1 MPKQKE
7 VQSEDAQKEGQSK
20 THIRTIDTLHNQD
33 KVLKESFTLFKGR
46 SLAFLDNELSGEVT
60 EILGTEIT
68 ETVTK
73 KAHVDNALRLSTNN
87 GVHHEWEAH
96 VSEDDM
102 MRFGSTNLDLSRMH
116 KIPFTTVIITTQ
128 KPTKPTYKN
137 PTVAITP
144 KIICL
149 KDRDADKVLAEID
162 RKLNAGEHDSIN
174 ELELIYLP
182 LYGSLSGKTT
192 ANLLDI
198 AVKLTP
204 KVVKEDKQKKN
215 KLHNLLILLTSTFVS
230 DEELSKILE
239 DNMRI
244 LEDSPAVRVLED
256 RGVRKGIQQ
265 GIQQGI
271 LQGNEETAKIMLQD
285 GEDYSKIERFS
296 RLTMDRILELE
307 KELKA

>member
-1 MPKQKE
+1 MHTPKE
-7 VQSEDAQKEGQSK
+7 GQSEDTQKEGQK
-20 THIRTIDTLHNQD
+20 KAHIRTIDMLYNQD
-33 KVLKESFTLFKGR
+33 KVLKESFALFKGR
-46 SLAFLDNELSGEVT
+46 SLEFLDQELTGEVT

-73 KAHVDNALRLSTNN
+73 KAHVDNAMRLSTNS
-87 GVHHEWEAH
+87 GIHHEWEAH

-128 KPTKPTYKN
+128 NPTNLTYKN

-144 KIICL
+144 KIVCL

-174 ELELIYLP
+174 ELEIIYLP
-182 LYGSLSGKTT
+182 LYGSKSGKTT
-192 ANLLDI
+192 AKLLDI

-204 KVVKEDKQKKN
+204 KVVKDDTQKKN

-230 DEELSKILE
+230 DKELSQILE
-239 DNMRI
+239 DNMYI

-256 RGVRKGIQQ
+256 RGMNKGR
-265 GIQQGI
+265 
-271 LQGNEETAKIMLQD
+271 LQEKADIAINMLDDGDDYSRISRITGLDLAKIEELD
-285 GEDYSKIERFS
+285 KERQ
-296 RLTMDRILELE
+296 
-307 KELKA
+307 AV